1 MSDMQ
6 EQQDSAG
13 QPHEGKAQDARPGYR
28 TGFVAIVGR
37 PNVGKSTLL
46 NRLIG
51 QKISIV
57 SSKAQTTR
65 HRVTGI
71 LTSDDAQFVFVDTPG
86 FQTHH
91 RNALNRTMNR
101 TVSQVLADVDLVFF
115 VIEAGRFGE
124 DDRKV
129 LEVIPADA
137 RVVLV
142 INKVDLLKD
151 KTRLLPF
158 IDEVRARRNFVE
170 IVPLSAERGRNVEA
184 LVAAATPLLPEGEP
198 MYAEDEITDRS
209 ERFLAAEFL
218 REKLFRLLGDEL
230 PYGIAVEIE
239 KFEVEGNLR
248 RIFAAVIVDKPGHKG
263 IVIGKGGEKLK
274 RISSEARVELEKLFD
289 GKVYL
294 EVWVKVKSGW
304 TDDERALKSLG
315 YE

>member
-1 MSDMQ
+1 MSDSNTAVDG
-6 EQQDSAG
+6 QQAGSSAF
-13 QPHEGKAQDARPGYR
+13 R

-71 LTSDDAQFVFVDTPG
+71 RSDAGAQFVFVDTPG
-86 FQTHH
+86 FQTQH
-91 RNALNRTMNR
+91 RNALNRSMNR
-101 TVSQVLADVDLVFF
+101 TVTQVLSDVDLVFF
-115 VIEAGRFGE
+115 LVEAGRFGE

-129 LEVIPADA
+129 VEVLPADA

-142 INKVDLLKD
+142 INKVDRLAD
-151 KTRLLPF
+151 KRSLLPF
-158 IDEVRARRNFVE
+158 IQEMSAVYPFAE
-170 IVPLSAERGRNVEA
+170 IVPLSAERGTNVDE
-184 LVAAATPLLPEGEP
+184 LIRAATPLLPEGAP
-198 MYAEDEITDRS
+198 LYDEDEITDRS
-209 ERFLAAEFL
+209 ELFLASEFL

-230 PYGIAVEIE
+230 PYGMAVEIE
-239 KFEVEGNLR
+239 KFETEGRLR
-248 RIFAAVIVDKPGHKG
+248 RIHAAVIVDKPGHKS
-263 IVIGKGGEKLK
+263 IVIGKGGERLK
-274 RISSEARVELEKLFD
+274 RIASEARVELEKLFD
-289 GKVYL
+289 GKVFL

-304 TDDERALKSLG
+304 ADDERALKSLG